1 MKRFI
6 LLLFLYSCFV
16 TTSAFADD
24 EVQGNIHQW
33 RSYTAFTGIDEVVVL
48 GDYVYALSSNAL
60 FSVNK
65 KTDEIEYY
73 TRLTG
78 LSSVRIDHIA
88 YNPVLN
94 KMLITY
100 QDGQLDIMDQKR
112 NIYNIS
118 DLFVKQMNV
127 SKQVNDICILQDMAY
142 LAMSF
147 GILAVDMRKME
158 IRDTYY
164 IGTNSSEVNVK
175 AITIKDNKLYAI
187 TTDKLYSADLSNNLS
202 DYNYWH
208 IQALPATGEIQ
219 GMRAHNGKLY
229 LVQNK
234 QLSVLIDQNWKLLEL
249 KDNTISKN
257 PIALRGICTTENHI
271 YVLPEE
277 AHGVLEVHDDFHT
290 ERTLLYGFVNDIKE
304 ENNLFWLGTGDEGLV
319 RYKDNTAQATYRP
332 EGPNSNYSYRL
343 RMVGDKLYMLP
354 GGRWAVQYTRM
365 GEIMMLQN
373 GGWDN
378 ITNGEI
384 VEQIN
389 NHPIYDVMDVAQD
402 PNDSEHYFA
411 TTFGTGMLEMQG
423 HKVIKHYMPN
433 NSPLIAAASN
443 NPASYTRTD
452 GIMYD
457 DKGNLWI
464 LNTGNSSTLYGTIHV
479 VSPMGKWTS
488 FQIYDKQRKLIRLE
502 TTGDMFMDQRDPT
515 HKWIAVARNVTGLVL
530 LQDNGTP
537 DNPKDDQATF
547 RSTWIDQNN
556 NPIAP
561 TYIYSTVQDRNNT
574 IWVGTSSGLFIIP
587 PTVDFTTSN
596 KCERIIMPRNDGT
609 QLGDYLLENEQINAI
624 TIDGA
629 NRIWIGTA
637 SSGLYLMDY
646 TEDPNDATY
655 TLETIAH
662 FTTDNSLLPSNTI
675 LSLAIHKS
683 TGEVFVGTGAGLV
696 SYISDATEPKDDFSS
711 LYAYPNPVHPNYQG
725 HVTIVGTME
734 NTEVR
739 IVDASGNLVRKI
751 KSTGGSAAWD
761 CTNAQGAR
769 VASGVYTALCN
780 TADGNGH
787 GVVKILIMN

>member
-78 LSSVRIDHIA
+78 LSSVRIDRIA

-290 ERTLLYGFVNDIKE
+290 ERTLLYGFVNGYENQAKRIKPFHIKDQPPCYQ
-304 ENNLFWLGTGDEGLV
+304 LTVFLV
-319 RYKDNTAQATYRP
+319 FI
-332 EGPNSNYSYRL
+332 L
-343 RMVGDKLYMLP
+343 
-354 GGRWAVQYTRM
+354 
-365 GEIMMLQN
+365 
-373 GGWDN
+373 
-378 ITNGEI
+378 
-384 VEQIN
+384 
-389 NHPIYDVMDVAQD
+389 
-402 PNDSEHYFA
+402 
-411 TTFGTGMLEMQG
+411 TFGML
-423 HKVIKHYMPN
+423 KVN
-433 NSPLIAAASN
+433 NNVKIAANRASQLF
-443 NPASYTRTD
+443 SQTD
-452 GIMYD
+452 SRITYIVL
-457 DKGNLWI
+457 KNYFCSVL
-464 LNTGNSSTLYGTIHV
+464 LVSVTIHK
-479 VSPMGKWTS
+479 PR
-488 FQIYDKQRKLIRLE
+488 IY
-502 TTGDMFMDQRDPT
+502 
-515 HKWIAVARNVTGLVL
+515 
-530 LQDNGTP
+530 
-537 DNPKDDQATF
+537 
-547 RSTWIDQNN
+547 
-556 NPIAP
+556 
-561 TYIYSTVQDRNNT
+561 
-574 IWVGTSSGLFIIP
+574 
-587 PTVDFTTSN
+587 
-596 KCERIIMPRNDGT
+596 
-609 QLGDYLLENEQINAI
+609 
-624 TIDGA
+624 
-629 NRIWIGTA
+629 
-637 SSGLYLMDY
+637 
-646 TEDPNDATY
+646 
-655 TLETIAH
+655 
-662 FTTDNSLLPSNTI
+662 
-675 LSLAIHKS
+675 
-683 TGEVFVGTGAGLV
+683 
-696 SYISDATEPKDDFSS
+696 
-711 LYAYPNPVHPNYQG
+711 
-725 HVTIVGTME
+725 
-734 NTEVR
+734 
-739 IVDASGNLVRKI
+739 
-751 KSTGGSAAWD
+751 
-761 CTNAQGAR
+761 
-769 VASGVYTALCN
+769 
-780 TADGNGH
+780 
-787 GVVKILIMN
+787 